1 MDLALARA
9 TACPGDRLWCGSN
22 NITIHHDREAS
33 NVTETTPEVV
43 DKLTTDMVPSRPQS
57 DAAQKLISSVENAK
71 PVENNDLPQQTG
83 NKDYDKLLT
92 AIEAMPESIVK
103 AIREAFPAPQAP
115 KRTKSDGDVKV
126 VTKAVEPK
134 ADQPKDTNDKQPGKR
149 SFSQMWFGQ

>member
-1 MDLALARA
+1 M
-9 TACPGDRLWCGSN
+9 
-22 NITIHHDREAS
+22 
-33 NVTETTPEVV
+33 PEENEP
-43 DKLTTDMVPSRPQS
+43 DKPDTTDQS

-115 KRTKSDGDVKV
+115 KRVKADNDVKV
-126 VTKAVEPK
+126 VSKAVEPK
-134 ADQPKDTNDKQPGKR
+134 TDQPKDDSDKQPGKR
-149 SFSQMWFGQ
+149 TFSQMWFGQ